1 MKKIHVISVGK
12 NKDKNYLS
20 LETEYLKRFKTY
32 KLELHEVKSH
42 EENLDLEADEVF
54 KKLNT
59 LSCQDFFLLTEK
71 GEHYSSILF
80 SGWITKMISHSQNIA
95 LIIGGASG
103 HGKALYDSANGEIS
117 LSKLTFPHKMARLI
131 LVEQL
136 YRAETISLGHPYNK

>member
-1 MKKIHVISVGK
+1 MKKLHLISVSK

-20 LETEYLKRFKTY
+20 LEAEYLKRIKTF

-42 EENLDLEADEVF
+42 EENLDLEADEVL
-54 KKLNT
+54 KKLNS
-59 LSCQDFFLLTEK
+59 LSCQDFYLLTEK
-71 GEHYSSILF
+71 GEQHTSPLF
-80 SGWITKMISHSQNIA
+80 SKWLIKTMENAQNIA

-103 HGKALYDSANGEIS
+103 HGQALYDKAKGELS